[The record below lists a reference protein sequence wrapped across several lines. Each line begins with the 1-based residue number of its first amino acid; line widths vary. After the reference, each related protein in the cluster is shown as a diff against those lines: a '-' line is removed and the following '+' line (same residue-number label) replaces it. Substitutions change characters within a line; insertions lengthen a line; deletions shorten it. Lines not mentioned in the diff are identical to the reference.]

1 MANTSNGID
10 EKEFLDAEG
19 LALFLTNLKALFI
32 QRFEPALTDLNDATE
47 TGVYRYSNGASNI
60 PVTAGGSMLVMRTS
74 GTYQYQLAF
83 PNNQDGLPIFY
94 TRIHYS
100 GGWSEWKRV
109 TLV

>member
-1 MANTSNGID
+1 MSELID
-10 EKEFLDAEG
+10 EVDVSEFLDAEG
-19 LALFLTNLKALFI
+19 LSVFLDNLKNLFI
-32 QRFEPALTDLNDATE
+32 QRYEPAITDLNDATE
-47 TGVYRYSNGASNI
+47 TGVYRYGNRASNI

-83 PNNQDGLPIFY
+83 PNNNDGLPIFY